1 MQHPPRPHSLDGAVA
16 RSVLVVE
23 DDQSIALGLRINLEK
38 EGYKVQVETDGAAG
52 LDAARSTLPDL
63 IIMDVM
69 LPNKNGF
76 EVLQTLRREGFTM
89 PIIVL
94 SARTGEMDK
103 VTGLELGAEDYV
115 AKPFSLAELLARVRA
130 ALRRG
135 PPVAAAKAPIR
146 FADVVVDV
154 EAREVRRAGA
164 VVDMTATE
172 FDVLLCLLEA
182 RGRALSRDA
191 IFGKVWG
198 PGHHG
203 TPRTID
209 NFIQQL
215 RAKLEINPQE
225 PKHFHTVRG
234 VGYRFDA

>member
-1 MQHPPRPHSLDGAVA
+1 
-16 RSVLVVE
+16 VLVVE
-23 DDQSIALGLRINLEK
+23 DDASIALGLRINLEK
-38 EGYKVQVETDGAAG
+38 EGFVVSVETDGEGGLAAVRG
-52 LDAARSTLPDL
+52 GPPDL
-63 IIMDVM
+63 VILDVM

-76 EVLQTLRREGFTM
+76 EVLQTLRREGYSM
-89 PIIVL
+89 PVIVL

-135 PPVAAAKAPIR
+135 HRAATR
-146 FADVVVDV
+146 TFSFGDVVVYFD
-154 EAREVRRAGA
+154 AREVRRAGA
-164 VVDMTATE
+164 VVEMTATE
-172 FDVLLCLLEA
+172 LDVLRCLVEA
-182 RGRALSRDA
+182 RGRALTREA
-191 IFGKVWG
+191 IFQKVWG

-203 TPRTID
+203 TPRTVD

-215 RAKLEINPQE
+215 RAKLEPSQKE
-225 PKHFHTVRG
+225 PRHFHTVRG

>member
-1 MQHPPRPHSLDGAVA
+1 M
-16 RSVLVVE
+16 LVVE
-23 DDQSIALGLRINLEK
+23 DDVAIATGLRINLEK
-38 EGYKVQVETDGAAG
+38 EGYAVRVENDGEGG
-52 LDAARSTLPDL
+52 LDAIRKAAPDL
-63 IIMDVM
+63 VILDVM

-76 EVLQTLRREGFTM
+76 EVLQTMRKEGFAM
-89 PIIVL
+89 PVIVL
-94 SARTGEMDK
+94 SARTGEIDK

-135 PPVAAAKAPIR
+135 KSLGHDKVSR
-146 FADVVVDV
+146 TFTFGDVVIDID
-154 EAREVRRAGA
+154 ARNVKRAGA
-164 VVDMTATE
+164 LVEMTATE
-172 FDVLLCLLEA
+172 FDLLMCLVDA
-182 RGRALSRDA
+182 RGRALTRDA
-191 IFGKVWG
+191 IFHKVWG
-198 PGHHG
+198 PKHHG

-215 RAKLEINPQE
+215 RAKLEPSPQE